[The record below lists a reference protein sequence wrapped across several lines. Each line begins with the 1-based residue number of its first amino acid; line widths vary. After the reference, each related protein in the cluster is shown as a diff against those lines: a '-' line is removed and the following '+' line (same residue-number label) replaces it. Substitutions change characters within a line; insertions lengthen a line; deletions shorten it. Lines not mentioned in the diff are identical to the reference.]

1 MIHVVAILTTLPGQR
16 EAVLTEFRAI
26 LPTVHAEEGC
36 IEYVPVID
44 VAGTNDQFGA
54 DTFVVIEKWSSLE
67 TLGAH
72 AKAAHMAEY
81 GAKVGPM
88 MASRAVHVLEAC

>member
-16 EAVLTEFRAI
+16 EAVLKEFRSI
-26 LPTVHAEEGC
+26 VPTVHAEEGC
-36 IEYVPVID
+36 IQYEPTID
-44 VAGTNDQFGA
+44 VPGSNDQFGP
-54 DTFVVIEKWSSLE
+54 DTFVVIEKWSSAE
-67 TLGAH
+67 TLAAH
-72 AKAAHMAEY
+72 AAAPHMADY